1 MDNQKINI
9 SNSEKI
15 PSYVPVYNKIYADIM
30 NDVYNEGDQIPS
42 ESALAKECG
51 VSRHTLRQALTIL
64 TEDGLIKKQQGK
76 GTIVTKYKKS
86 FNPTEKE
93 LFNPMIEY
101 AVNEV
106 KLVEVK
112 YNFAPPTEIASRKL
126 DVDTSE
132 ILLASNNIY
141 SDHERIIGHSFMQ
154 IPLKRIE
161 HLKIDLTD
169 NEDVSKLL
177 NTTIFNIATQANV
190 NIRLVSAEEHV
201 INFLN
206 ISEKE
211 TILYLE
217 EVLYDEQGNPLC
229 RCKCYF
235 IPDAYELNLWI

>member
-1 MDNQKINI
+1 MNNQKINT

-42 ESALAKECG
+42 ETILAKEYG

-76 GTIVTKYKKS
+76 GTIVTKDKKS
-86 FNPTEKE
+86 FNPTQKE

-106 KLVEVK
+106 NLVEVK

-126 DVDTSE
+126 DVDNSE

-161 HLKIDLTD
+161 HLKIDLT
-169 NEDVSKLL
+169 NKEEVSKLL

-190 NIRLVSAEEHV
+190 NIRLVLAEEHI

-217 EVLYDEQGNPLC
+217 EVLYDEEGIPIC
-229 RCKCYF
+229 RCKFYF